1 MRIKSVR
8 AFRNDV
14 SRVVVYFE
22 DRTYLTV
29 DALEAKRLKL
39 APGME
44 IDERELPALSEESRR
59 HAARV
64 KAVQITGKRSLSRA
78 ELIRKLGEKGFS
90 EEDSAAAADWL
101 SDLGVLD
108 DAAYAEMLVR
118 HYRAKGFGD
127 LRVREELRRRGLDR
141 DFAASVLEENTQDA
155 SDAVAAFLK
164 QKLRGAQLNE
174 ETKRKLSAALMRRG
188 YTWAEIQSG
197 FSAVERGELD

>member
-22 DRTYLTV
+22 DRTYITV

-44 IDERELPALSEESRR
+44 IDEGQLPALSEESRR

-64 KAVQITGKRSLSRA
+64 KAVQITGKRNLSRA

-90 EEDSAAAADWL
+90 EEDASAAADWL

-108 DAAYAEMLVR
+108 DTAYAEMLVR

-127 LRVREELRRRGLDR
+127 LRVREELRRRGLAR
-141 DFAASVLEENTQDA
+141 DLVASVLEEKPQDA
-155 SDAVAAFLK
+155 NDAVLKFLQ
-164 QKLRGAQLNE
+164 QKLRGQALDE
-174 ETKRKLSAALMRRG
+174 EKKRKLSAALMRRG
-188 YTWAEIQSG
+188 FSWADIQSG
-197 FSAVERGELD
+197 FSKVERGDLD

>member
-78 ELIRKLGEKGFS
+78 ELIRKLGKKGFS

-141 DFAASVLEENTQDA
+141 DLAASVLEENTQDA

>member
-141 DFAASVLEENTQDA
+141 DLAASVLEENTQDA

>member
-1 MRIKSVR
+1 MRIRSVR
-8 AFRNDV
+8 PFRNDV

-44 IDERELPALSEESRR
+44 IDADTLPSLSEESRR

-64 KAVQITGKRSLSRA
+64 KAVQITGKRNLSRA
-78 ELIRKLGEKGFS
+78 ELMRKLGEKGFS
-90 EEDSAAAADWL
+90 EEDSASAADWL
-101 SDLGVLD
+101 CEMGVLND
-108 DAAYAEMLVR
+108 TAYAEMLVR

-127 LRVREELRRRGLDR
+127 LRVREELRRRGIERELI
-141 DFAASVLEENTQDA
+141 ASVLEEQTQDA
-155 SDAVAAFLK
+155 SGAVTAFIR
-164 QKLRGAQLNE
+164 QKLRGGELDE

-188 YTWAEIQSG
+188 FSWADIQSG
-197 FSAVERGELD
+197 FSAIERGDMD

>member
-1 MRIKSVR
+1 MRIKSIR

-44 IDERELPALSEESRR
+44 IDADQLPALSEESRR

-64 KAVQITGKRSLSRA
+64 KAVQITGKRNLSRA
-78 ELIRKLGEKGFS
+78 ELIKKLGEKGFS
-90 EEDSAAAADWL
+90 EEDSVSAAEWL
-101 SDLGVLD
+101 GDLGVLD
-108 DAAYAEMLVR
+108 DTAYAEMLVR

-127 LRVREELRRRGLDR
+127 LRVREELRRRGIEKDL
-141 DFAASVLEENTQDA
+141 AVSVLADAPQDTN
-155 SDAVAAFLK
+155 DAVVTFLK
-164 QKLRGAQLNE
+164 QKLRGKELDE
-174 ETKRKLSAALMRRG
+174 EMKRKLSAALMRRG
-188 YTWAEIQSG
+188 FTWADIQSG
-197 FSAVERGELD
+197 FLAIERGDMD